1 MPVQQ
6 FGELMSSPRKLRNH
20 ILKVLGFALVIAA
33 IAAFTLDQRLS
44 EFFSHADRNIVRG
57 YFREITDLGLSEY
70 YFICAFATWVF
81 ARWIAPRLD
90 VLKNY
95 RETCDFAR
103 RWGLNFIAA
112 LLLSGVFIHL
122 TKFFVG
128 RQRPHKSPTFEPFVF
143 DPITTHWHW
152 HSFASGHSQVMF
164 TAATMFSVA
173 FPKARW
179 FFFLFAAVICFS
191 RIAVLDHFLSDV
203 IMGSAIGY
211 CGALIAMKLMQK
223 KTKNGLF

>member
-6 FGELMSSPRKLRNH
+6 IGELMSSPRKLRNH
-20 ILKVLGFALVIAA
+20 ILKVLGASIILAALAA
-33 IAAFTLDQRLS
+33 VTLDQRLS
-44 EFFSHADRNIVRG
+44 VYFSHADQQVLRG

-70 YFICAFATWVF
+70 YFIVAILAWIL
-81 ARWIAPRLD
+81 AKWIAPYLHIM
-90 VLKNY
+90 KNY
-95 RETCDFAR
+95 HKERDFTR
-103 RWGLNFIAA
+103 RWGLNFLSA
-112 LLLSGVFIHL
+112 LIVCGIFIHL

-128 RQRPHKSPTFEPFVF
+128 RQRPHKSEILDPFVF

-179 FFFLFAAVICFS
+179 FFFAFAALICFS
-191 RIAVLDHFLSDV
+191 RIAVLDHFLSDT
-203 IMGSAIGY
+203 IMGASIGY
-211 CGALIAMKLMQK
+211 CGSLFAMYLMK
-223 KTKNGLF
+223 TKTKNGLF